1 MFLFLF
7 ILIGIIIYVQSFK
20 EDFSKEKIN
29 TIAYG
34 LWIVLAV
41 FIIYGILSSITKSR

>member
-29 TIAYG
+29 VIAYG
-34 LWIVLAV
+34 LWIILGIVV
-41 FIIYGILSSITKSR
+41 IYGLLSSITKSR